1 MKLNKNVLLKLQKT
15 KQTML
20 KSAKINL
27 HLLRLKNRYFSQQQF
42 LIFLSV
48 LIGFTSGLVAVI
60 LKNLSYF
67 IQQLLKGKYLA
78 TYHNSYYFIFPLL
91 GLALVY
97 IITNYVYKRQ
107 VGQGIVVT
115 LYAISR
121 KKGIL
126 ERFQNYASFIT
137 APLTVGFGGSVGLE
151 APTVVTGASLGSR
164 LSRYFKMNQAART
177 LLIGC
182 AAAAA
187 MSSIFKAP
195 IAGIIFAIEI
205 FSLDLTLV
213 SMIPLL
219 TASVSAILTSYFFF
233 GNDIILNTV
242 LEDEFNISDV
252 GFYIF
257 LGLFSAFVSLYFS
270 KLYFGIFK
278 LFKKIN
284 SKWVR
289 MLVGGVI
296 LGILIFIAP
305 ALYGEGYDVINALLQ
320 QEYKLALGNNF
331 FNAYLNQQLYVILF
345 LVIVFIFKSIATSV
359 TIAAGGVGGIFAP
372 VLFMGSAMGNAFALM
387 VNALGFKQIS
397 VTNFTLVGM
406 AGLMAGIMHAPLTA
420 IFLIAEITS
429 GYGLFIPLMIT
440 AGISFFI
447 TSQFQP
453 HSVYTIEIAQ
463 RGDLLTHNKDQSVL
477 TLMDIRQ
484 EIETNFIPLNINYN
498 LGEIVNKGV
507 INSSR
512 NIFPVVDKN
521 NIFKGVVLLD
531 DIRTIMFDQKL
542 YEEVQLIDI
551 MQQAPEII
559 DLKNCTMKDIM
570 QKFQNRNAWN
580 LPVVEDGTYKGFV
593 SKSKLLTAYR
603 QKLIELSV

>member
-1 MKLNKNVLLKLQKT
+1 MSKSTRFSLQ
-15 KQTML
+15 
-20 KSAKINL
+20 
-27 HLLRLKNRYFSQQQF
+27 LLRLKNKYFSQQQF
-42 LIFLSV
+42 LILLSV
-48 LIGFTSGLVAVI
+48 LIGFASGLVAVT

-67 IQQLLKGKYLA
+67 IQQLLTGKYLA
-78 TYHNSYYFIFPLL
+78 TYHSAYYFVFPLL
-91 GLALVY
+91 GLILVY
-97 IITNYVYKRQ
+97 LIVNFIYKRQ

-126 ERFQNYASFIT
+126 ERFQSYASLIT
-137 APLTVGFGGSVGLE
+137 APLTIGFGGSVGLE

-177 LLIGC
+177 LLVGC

-205 FSLDLTLV
+205 FSLDLTLA

-233 GNDIILNTV
+233 GNDIILHTI
-242 LEDEFNISDV
+242 LEDEFDVSDV
-252 GFYIF
+252 PFYAL
-257 LGLFSAFVSLYFS
+257 LGLFSALVSLYFG
-270 KLYFGIFK
+270 KVYFSIFK
-278 LFKKIN
+278 WFNTFKNKA
-284 SKWVR
+284 VQ
-289 MLVGGVI
+289 MLVGGVV
-296 LGILIFIAP
+296 LGFLIFLAP
-305 ALYGEGYDVINALLQ
+305 ALYGEGYEVINSLLQ
-320 QEYKLALGNNF
+320 QNYLQALGNNF
-331 FNAYLNQQLYVILF
+331 FNDYLDQQLYIILF
-345 LVIVFIFKSIATSV
+345 LVVVFIFKSIATSV

-372 VLFMGSAMGNAFALM
+372 VLFMGSTMGNAFALL
-387 VNALGFKQIS
+387 VNSLGFKQIS

-447 TSQFQP
+447 TSQIQP
-453 HSVYTIEIAQ
+453 HSVYTIELAQ
-463 RGDLLTHNKDQSVL
+463 RGDLLTHNKDQTVL

-484 EIETNFIPLNINYN
+484 EIETNFISLNINYN
-498 LGEIVNKGV
+498 LGEIVKIGV
-507 INSSR
+507 VNSSR
-512 NIFPVVDKN
+512 NIFPVVDEN
-521 NIFKGVVLLD
+521 NIFKGVILLD
-531 DIRTIMFDQKL
+531 DIRTIMFDKSL
-542 YEEVQLIDI
+542 YEEVKVIDI
-551 MQQAPEII
+551 MQQAPEVI
-559 DLKNCTMKDIM
+559 DLNNCSMKDIM
-570 QKFQNRNAWN
+570 QKFQQSDAWN
-580 LPVVEDGTYKGFV
+580 LPVVENEVYKGFV

>member
-1 MKLNKNVLLKLQKT
+1 MSKSTRFSLQ
-15 KQTML
+15 
-20 KSAKINL
+20 
-27 HLLRLKNRYFSQQQF
+27 LLRLKNKYFSQQQF
-42 LIFLSV
+42 LILLSV
-48 LIGFTSGLVAVI
+48 LIGFASGLVAVT

-67 IQQLLKGKYLA
+67 IQQLLTGKYLA
-78 TYHNSYYFIFPLL
+78 TYHSAYYFVFPLL
-91 GLALVY
+91 GLILVY
-97 IITNYVYKRQ
+97 LIVNFIYKRQ

-126 ERFQNYASFIT
+126 ERFQSYASLIT
-137 APLTVGFGGSVGLE
+137 APLTIGFGGSVGLE

-177 LLIGC
+177 LLVGC

-205 FSLDLTLV
+205 FSLDLTLA

-233 GNDIILNTV
+233 GNDIILHTI
-242 LEDEFNISDV
+242 LEDEFDVSDV
-252 GFYIF
+252 PFYAL
-257 LGLFSAFVSLYFS
+257 LGLFSALVSLYFG
-270 KLYFGIFK
+270 KVYFSIFK
-278 LFKKIN
+278 WFNTFKNKA
-284 SKWVR
+284 VQ
-289 MLVGGVI
+289 MLVGGVV
-296 LGILIFIAP
+296 LGFLIFLAP
-305 ALYGEGYDVINALLQ
+305 ALYGEGYEVINSLLQ
-320 QEYKLALGNNF
+320 QNYLQALGNNF
-331 FNAYLNQQLYVILF
+331 FNDYLDQQLYIILF
-345 LVIVFIFKSIATSV
+345 LVVVFIFKSIATSV

-372 VLFMGSAMGNAFALM
+372 VLFMGSTMGNAFALL
-387 VNALGFKQIS
+387 VNSLGFKQIS

-447 TSQFQP
+447 TSQIQP
-453 HSVYTIEIAQ
+453 HSVYTIELAQ
-463 RGDLLTHNKDQSVL
+463 RGDLLTHNKDQTVL

-484 EIETNFIPLNINYN
+484 EIETNFISLNINYN
-498 LGEIVNKGV
+498 LGEIVKIGV
-507 INSSR
+507 VNSSR
-512 NIFPVVDKN
+512 NIFPVVDEN
-521 NIFKGVVLLD
+521 NIFKRVILLD
-531 DIRTIMFDQKL
+531 DIRTIMFDKSL
-542 YEEVQLIDI
+542 YEEVKVIDI
-551 MQQAPEII
+551 MQQAPEVI
-559 DLKNCTMKDIM
+559 DLNNCSMKDIM
-570 QKFQNRNAWN
+570 QKFQQSDAWN
-580 LPVVEDGTYKGFV
+580 LPVVENEVYKGFV

>member
-1 MKLNKNVLLKLQKT
+1 MSKSTRFSLQ
-15 KQTML
+15 
-20 KSAKINL
+20 
-27 HLLRLKNRYFSQQQF
+27 LLRLKNKYFSQQQF
-42 LIFLSV
+42 LILLSV
-48 LIGFTSGLVAVI
+48 LIGFASGLVAVT

-67 IQQLLKGKYLA
+67 IQQLLTGKYLA
-78 TYHNSYYFIFPLL
+78 TYHSAYYFVFPLL
-91 GLALVY
+91 GLILVY
-97 IITNYVYKRQ
+97 LIVNFIYKRQ
-107 VGQGIVVT
+107 VGQGIVIT

-126 ERFQNYASFIT
+126 ERFQSYASLIT
-137 APLTVGFGGSVGLE
+137 APLTIGFGGSVGLE

-177 LLIGC
+177 LLVGC

-205 FSLDLTLV
+205 FSLDLTLA

-233 GNDIILNTV
+233 GNDIILHTI
-242 LEDEFNISDV
+242 LEDEFDVSDV
-252 GFYIF
+252 PFYAL
-257 LGLFSAFVSLYFS
+257 LGLFSALVSLYFG
-270 KLYFGIFK
+270 KVYFSIFK
-278 LFKKIN
+278 WFNTFKNKA
-284 SKWVR
+284 VQ
-289 MLVGGVI
+289 MLVGGVV
-296 LGILIFIAP
+296 LGFLIFLAP
-305 ALYGEGYDVINALLQ
+305 ALYGEGYEVINSLLQ
-320 QEYKLALGNNF
+320 QNYLQALGNNF
-331 FNAYLNQQLYVILF
+331 FNDYLDQQLYIILF
-345 LVIVFIFKSIATSV
+345 LVVVFIFKSIATSV

-372 VLFMGSAMGNAFALM
+372 VLFMGSTMGNAFALL
-387 VNALGFKQIS
+387 VNSLGFKQIS

-447 TSQFQP
+447 TSQIQP
-453 HSVYTIEIAQ
+453 HSVYTIELAQ
-463 RGDLLTHNKDQSVL
+463 RGDLLTHNKDQTVL

-484 EIETNFIPLNINYN
+484 EIETNFISLNINYN
-498 LGEIVNKGV
+498 LGEIVKIGV
-507 INSSR
+507 VNSSR
-512 NIFPVVDKN
+512 NIFPVVDEN
-521 NIFKGVVLLD
+521 NIFKGVILLD
-531 DIRTIMFDQKL
+531 DIRTIMFDKSL
-542 YEEVQLIDI
+542 YEEVKVIDI
-551 MQQAPEII
+551 MQQAPEVI
-559 DLKNCTMKDIM
+559 DLNNCSMKDIM
-570 QKFQNRNAWN
+570 QKFQQSDAWN
-580 LPVVEDGTYKGFV
+580 LPVVENEVYKGFV

>member
-1 MKLNKNVLLKLQKT
+1 
-15 KQTML
+15 
-20 KSAKINL
+20 
-27 HLLRLKNRYFSQQQF
+27 
-42 LIFLSV
+42 LSV
-48 LIGFTSGLVAVI
+48 LIGFASGLVAVT

-67 IQQLLKGKYLA
+67 IQQLLTGKYLA
-78 TYHNSYYFIFPLL
+78 TYHSAYYFVFPLL
-91 GLALVY
+91 GLILVY
-97 IITNYVYKRQ
+97 LIVNFIYKRQ

-126 ERFQNYASFIT
+126 ERFQSYASLIT
-137 APLTVGFGGSVGLE
+137 APLTIGFGGSVGLE

-177 LLIGC
+177 LLVGC

-205 FSLDLTLV
+205 FSLDLTLA

-219 TASVSAILTSYFFF
+219 TASVSAILTSHFFF
-233 GNDIILNTV
+233 GNDIILHTI
-242 LEDEFNISDV
+242 LEDEFDVSDV
-252 GFYIF
+252 PFYAL
-257 LGLFSAFVSLYFS
+257 LGLFSALVSLYFG
-270 KLYFGIFK
+270 KVYFSIFK
-278 LFKKIN
+278 WFNTFKNKA
-284 SKWVR
+284 VQ
-289 MLVGGVI
+289 MLVGGVV
-296 LGILIFIAP
+296 LGFLIFLAP
-305 ALYGEGYDVINALLQ
+305 ALYGEGYEVINSLLQ
-320 QEYKLALGNNF
+320 QNYLQALGNNF
-331 FNAYLNQQLYVILF
+331 FNDYLDQQLYIILF
-345 LVIVFIFKSIATSV
+345 LVVVFIFKSIATSV

-372 VLFMGSAMGNAFALM
+372 VLFMGSTMGNAFALL
-387 VNALGFKQIS
+387 VNSLGFKQIS

-447 TSQFQP
+447 TSQIQP
-453 HSVYTIEIAQ
+453 HSVYTIELAQ
-463 RGDLLTHNKDQSVL
+463 RGDLLTHNKDQTVL

-484 EIETNFIPLNINYN
+484 EIETNFISLNINYN
-498 LGEIVNKGV
+498 LGEIVKIGV
-507 INSSR
+507 VNSSR
-512 NIFPVVDKN
+512 NIFPVVDEN
-521 NIFKGVVLLD
+521 NIFKGVILLD
-531 DIRTIMFDQKL
+531 DIRTIMFDKSL
-542 YEEVQLIDI
+542 YEEVKVIDI
-551 MQQAPEII
+551 MQQAPEVI
-559 DLKNCTMKDIM
+559 DLNNCSMKDIM
-570 QKFQNRNAWN
+570 QKFQQSDAWN
-580 LPVVEDGTYKGFV
+580 LPVVENEVYKGFV

>member
-1 MKLNKNVLLKLQKT
+1 MS
-15 KQTML
+15 
-20 KSAKINL
+20 KSARFSL
-27 HLLRLKNRYFSQQQF
+27 QLLRLKTKYFSQQQF
-42 LIFLSV
+42 LILLSV
-48 LIGFTSGLVAVI
+48 LIGFASGLVAVI

-67 IQQLLKGKYLA
+67 IQQLLTGRYLA
-78 TYHNSYYFIFPLL
+78 TYHNAYYFIFPLI
-91 GLALVY
+91 GLSLVY
-97 IITNYVYKRQ
+97 LIVNFIYKRQ

-126 ERFQNYASFIT
+126 ERFQTYASIIT
-137 APLTVGFGGSVGLE
+137 APLTIGFGGSVGLE

-177 LLIGC
+177 LLVGC

-205 FSLDLTLV
+205 FSLDLTLA

-233 GNDIILNTV
+233 GNDIILHTI
-242 LEDEFNISDV
+242 LEDEFDASDV
-252 GFYIF
+252 PFYIL
-257 LGLFSAFVSLYFS
+257 LGLFSALVSLYFS
-270 KLYFGIFK
+270 KVYFTIFK
-278 LFKKIN
+278 WFKKFN
-284 SKWVR
+284 NKAVR
-289 MLVGGVI
+289 MLVGGAV

-305 ALYGEGYDVINALLQ
+305 ALYGEGYEVINSLLQ
-320 QEYKLALGNNF
+320 QNYIQALGNNF
-331 FNAYLNQQLYVILF
+331 FNEYMVEPLYIILF

-372 VLFMGSAMGNAFALM
+372 VLFMGCTMGNAFALL
-387 VNALGFKQIS
+387 VNSLGFKQIS

-447 TSQFQP
+447 TSQIQP
-453 HSVYTIEIAQ
+453 HSVYTIELAQ
-463 RGDLLTHNKDQSVL
+463 RGDLLTHNKDQTVL

-484 EIETNFIPLNINYN
+484 EIETNFTPLDINYN
-498 LGEIVNKGV
+498 LGEIVKVGV
-507 INSSR
+507 VNSSR

-521 NIFKGVVLLD
+521 HIFKGVILLD
-531 DIRTIMFDQKL
+531 DIRTIMFDQSL
-542 YEEVQLIDI
+542 YEEVKVIDI

-559 DLKNCTMKDIM
+559 DLNNCTMKDIM
-570 QKFQNRNAWN
+570 QKFQSSDAWN
-580 LPVVEDGTYKGFV
+580 LPVVENDVYKGFV

>member
-1 MKLNKNVLLKLQKT
+1 MSKSTRFSLQ
-15 KQTML
+15 
-20 KSAKINL
+20 
-27 HLLRLKNRYFSQQQF
+27 LLRLKNKYFSQQQF
-42 LIFLSV
+42 LILLSV
-48 LIGFTSGLVAVI
+48 LIGFASGLVAVT

-67 IQQLLKGKYLA
+67 IQQLLTGKYLA
-78 TYHNSYYFIFPLL
+78 TYHSAYYFVFPLL
-91 GLALVY
+91 GLILVY
-97 IITNYVYKRQ
+97 LIVNFIYKRQ

-126 ERFQNYASFIT
+126 ERFQSYASLIT
-137 APLTVGFGGSVGLE
+137 APLTIGFGGSVGLE

-177 LLIGC
+177 LLVGC

-205 FSLDLTLV
+205 FSLDLTLA

-219 TASVSAILTSYFFF
+219 TASVSAILTSHFFF
-233 GNDIILNTV
+233 GNDIILHTI
-242 LEDEFNISDV
+242 LEDEFDVSDV
-252 GFYIF
+252 PFYAL
-257 LGLFSAFVSLYFS
+257 LGLFSALVSLYFG
-270 KLYFGIFK
+270 KVYFSIFK
-278 LFKKIN
+278 WFNTFKNKA
-284 SKWVR
+284 VQ

-296 LGILIFIAP
+296 LGFLIFLAP
-305 ALYGEGYDVINALLQ
+305 ALYGEGYEVINSLLQ
-320 QEYKLALGNNF
+320 QNYLQALGNNF
-331 FNAYLNQQLYVILF
+331 FNDYLDQQLYIILF
-345 LVIVFIFKSIATSV
+345 LVVVFIFKSIATSV

-372 VLFMGSAMGNAFALM
+372 VLFMGSTMGNAFALL
-387 VNALGFKQIS
+387 VNSLGFKQIS

-447 TSQFQP
+447 TSQIQP
-453 HSVYTIEIAQ
+453 HSVYTIELAQ
-463 RGDLLTHNKDQSVL
+463 RGDLLTHNKDQTVL

-484 EIETNFIPLNINYN
+484 EIETNFISLNINYN
-498 LGEIVNKGV
+498 LGEIVKIGV
-507 INSSR
+507 VNSSR
-512 NIFPVVDKN
+512 NIFPVVDEN
-521 NIFKGVVLLD
+521 NIFKGVILLD
-531 DIRTIMFDQKL
+531 DIRTIMFDKSL
-542 YEEVQLIDI
+542 YEEVKVIDI
-551 MQQAPEII
+551 MQQAPEVI
-559 DLKNCTMKDIM
+559 DLNNCSMKDIM
-570 QKFQNRNAWN
+570 QKFQQSDAWN
-580 LPVVEDGTYKGFV
+580 LPVVENEVYKGFV

>member
-1 MKLNKNVLLKLQKT
+1 MSKSSRFSLQ
-15 KQTML
+15 
-20 KSAKINL
+20 
-27 HLLRLKNRYFSQQQF
+27 LLRLKNKYFSQQQF
-42 LIFLSV
+42 LILLSV
-48 LIGFTSGLVAVI
+48 LIGFASGLVAVT

-67 IQQLLKGKYLA
+67 IQQLLTGKYLA
-78 TYHNSYYFIFPLL
+78 TYHSAYYFVFPLL
-91 GLALVY
+91 GLILVY
-97 IITNYVYKRQ
+97 LIVNFIYKRQ

-126 ERFQNYASFIT
+126 ERFQSYASLIT
-137 APLTVGFGGSVGLE
+137 APLTIGFGGSVGLE

-177 LLIGC
+177 LLVGC

-205 FSLDLTLV
+205 FSLDLTLA

-219 TASVSAILTSYFFF
+219 TASVSAILTSYFCF
-233 GNDIILNTV
+233 GNDIILHTI
-242 LEDEFNISDV
+242 LEDEFDVSDV
-252 GFYIF
+252 PFYAL
-257 LGLFSAFVSLYFS
+257 LGLFSALVSLYFG
-270 KLYFGIFK
+270 KVYFSIFK
-278 LFKKIN
+278 WFNTFKNKA
-284 SKWVR
+284 VQ
-289 MLVGGVI
+289 MLVGGVV
-296 LGILIFIAP
+296 LGFLIFLAP
-305 ALYGEGYDVINALLQ
+305 ALYGEGYEVINSLLQ
-320 QEYKLALGNNF
+320 QNYLQALGNNF
-331 FNAYLNQQLYVILF
+331 FNDYLDQQLYIILF
-345 LVIVFIFKSIATSV
+345 LVVVFIFKSIATSV

-372 VLFMGSAMGNAFALM
+372 VLFMGSTMGNAFALL
-387 VNALGFKQIS
+387 VNSLGFKQIS

-447 TSQFQP
+447 TSQIQP
-453 HSVYTIEIAQ
+453 HSVYTIELAQ
-463 RGDLLTHNKDQSVL
+463 RGDLLTHNKDQTVL

-484 EIETNFIPLNINYN
+484 EIETNFISLNINYN
-498 LGEIVNKGV
+498 LGEIVKIGV
-507 INSSR
+507 VNSSR
-512 NIFPVVDKN
+512 NIFPVVDEN
-521 NIFKGVVLLD
+521 NIFKGVILLD
-531 DIRTIMFDQKL
+531 DIRTIMFDKSL
-542 YEEVQLIDI
+542 YEEVKVIDI
-551 MQQAPEII
+551 MQQAPEVI
-559 DLKNCTMKDIM
+559 DLNNCSMKDIM
-570 QKFQNRNAWN
+570 QKFQQSDAWN
-580 LPVVEDGTYKGFV
+580 LPVVENEVYKGFV

>member
-1 MKLNKNVLLKLQKT
+1 MSKSTRFSLQ
-15 KQTML
+15 
-20 KSAKINL
+20 
-27 HLLRLKNRYFSQQQF
+27 LLRLKNKYFSQQQF
-42 LIFLSV
+42 LILLSV
-48 LIGFTSGLVAVI
+48 LIGFASGLVAVT

-67 IQQLLKGKYLA
+67 IQQLLTGKYLA
-78 TYHNSYYFIFPLL
+78 TYHSAYYFVFPLL
-91 GLALVY
+91 GLILVY
-97 IITNYVYKRQ
+97 LIVNFIYKRQ

-126 ERFQNYASFIT
+126 ERFQSYASLIT
-137 APLTVGFGGSVGLE
+137 APLTIGFGGSVGLE

-177 LLIGC
+177 LLVGC

-205 FSLDLTLV
+205 FSLDLTLA

-219 TASVSAILTSYFFF
+219 TASVSAILTSHFFF
-233 GNDIILNTV
+233 GNDIILHTI
-242 LEDEFNISDV
+242 LEDEFDVSDV
-252 GFYIF
+252 PFYAL
-257 LGLFSAFVSLYFS
+257 LGLFSALVSLYFG
-270 KLYFGIFK
+270 KVYFSIFK
-278 LFKKIN
+278 WFNTFKNKA
-284 SKWVR
+284 VQ
-289 MLVGGVI
+289 MLVGGVV
-296 LGILIFIAP
+296 LGFLIFLAP
-305 ALYGEGYDVINALLQ
+305 ALYGEGYEVINSLLQ
-320 QEYKLALGNNF
+320 QNYLQALGNNF
-331 FNAYLNQQLYVILF
+331 FNDYLDQQLYIILF
-345 LVIVFIFKSIATSV
+345 LVVVFIFKSIATSV

-372 VLFMGSAMGNAFALM
+372 VLFMGSTMGNAFALL
-387 VNALGFKQIS
+387 VNSLGFKQIS

-447 TSQFQP
+447 TSQIQP
-453 HSVYTIEIAQ
+453 HSVYTIELAQ
-463 RGDLLTHNKDQSVL
+463 RGDLLTHNKDQTVL

-484 EIETNFIPLNINYN
+484 EIETNFISLNINYN
-498 LGEIVNKGV
+498 LGEIVKIGV
-507 INSSR
+507 VNSSR
-512 NIFPVVDKN
+512 NIFPVVDEN
-521 NIFKGVVLLD
+521 NIFKGVILLD
-531 DIRTIMFDQKL
+531 DIRTIMFDKSL
-542 YEEVQLIDI
+542 YEEVKVIDI
-551 MQQAPEII
+551 MQQAPEVI
-559 DLKNCTMKDIM
+559 DLNNCSMKDIM
-570 QKFQNRNAWN
+570 QKFQQSDAWN
-580 LPVVEDGTYKGFV
+580 LPVVENEVYKGFV

>member
-1 MKLNKNVLLKLQKT
+1 MSKSTRFSLQ
-15 KQTML
+15 
-20 KSAKINL
+20 
-27 HLLRLKNRYFSQQQF
+27 LLRLKNKYFSQQQF
-42 LIFLSV
+42 LILLSV
-48 LIGFTSGLVAVI
+48 LIGFASGLVAVT

-67 IQQLLKGKYLA
+67 IQQLLTGKYLA
-78 TYHNSYYFIFPLL
+78 TYHSAYYFVFPLL
-91 GLALVY
+91 GLILVY
-97 IITNYVYKRQ
+97 LIVNFIYKRQ

-126 ERFQNYASFIT
+126 ERFQSYASLIT
-137 APLTVGFGGSVGLE
+137 APLTIGFGGSVGLE

-177 LLIGC
+177 LLVGC

-187 MSSIFKAP
+187 MSRFFKAP

-205 FSLDLTLV
+205 FSLDLTLA

-233 GNDIILNTV
+233 GNDIILHTI
-242 LEDEFNISDV
+242 LEDEFDVSDV
-252 GFYIF
+252 PFYAL
-257 LGLFSAFVSLYFS
+257 LGLFSALVSLYFG
-270 KLYFGIFK
+270 KVYFSIFK
-278 LFKKIN
+278 WFNTFKNKA
-284 SKWVR
+284 VQ
-289 MLVGGVI
+289 MLVGGVV
-296 LGILIFIAP
+296 LGFLIFLAP
-305 ALYGEGYDVINALLQ
+305 ALYGEGYEVINSLLQ
-320 QEYKLALGNNF
+320 QNYLQALGNNF
-331 FNAYLNQQLYVILF
+331 FNDYLDQQLYIILF
-345 LVIVFIFKSIATSV
+345 LVVVFIFKSIATSV

-372 VLFMGSAMGNAFALM
+372 VLFMGSTMGNAFALL
-387 VNALGFKQIS
+387 VNSLGFKQIS

-447 TSQFQP
+447 TSQIQP
-453 HSVYTIEIAQ
+453 HSVYTIELAQ
-463 RGDLLTHNKDQSVL
+463 RGDLLTHNKDQTVL

-484 EIETNFIPLNINYN
+484 EIETNFISLNINYN
-498 LGEIVNKGV
+498 LGEIVKIGV
-507 INSSR
+507 VNSSR
-512 NIFPVVDKN
+512 NIFPVVDEN
-521 NIFKGVVLLD
+521 NIFKGVILLD
-531 DIRTIMFDQKL
+531 DIRTIMFDKSL
-542 YEEVQLIDI
+542 YEEVKVIDI
-551 MQQAPEII
+551 MQQAPEVI
-559 DLKNCTMKDIM
+559 DLNNCSMKDIM
-570 QKFQNRNAWN
+570 QKFQQSDAWN
-580 LPVVEDGTYKGFV
+580 LPVVENEVYKGFV

>member
-1 MKLNKNVLLKLQKT
+1 
-15 KQTML
+15 ML

-331 FNAYLNQQLYVILF
+331 FNTYLNQQLYVILF

-387 VNALGFKQIS
+387 VNTLGFKQIS

-453 HSVYTIEIAQ
+453 HSVYTIELAQ

>member
-1 MKLNKNVLLKLQKT
+1 MSKSTRFSLQ
-15 KQTML
+15 
-20 KSAKINL
+20 
-27 HLLRLKNRYFSQQQF
+27 LLRLKNKYFSQQQF
-42 LIFLSV
+42 LILLSV
-48 LIGFTSGLVAVI
+48 LIGFASGLVAVT

-67 IQQLLKGKYLA
+67 IQQLLTGKYLA
-78 TYHNSYYFIFPLL
+78 TYHSAYYFVFPLL
-91 GLALVY
+91 GLILVY
-97 IITNYVYKRQ
+97 LIVNFIYKRQ

-126 ERFQNYASFIT
+126 ERFQSYASLIT
-137 APLTVGFGGSVGLE
+137 APLTIGFGGSVGLE

-177 LLIGC
+177 LLVGC

-205 FSLDLTLV
+205 FSLDLTLA

-233 GNDIILNTV
+233 GNDIILHTI
-242 LEDEFNISDV
+242 LEDEFDVSDV
-252 GFYIF
+252 PFYAL
-257 LGLFSAFVSLYFS
+257 LGLFSALVSLYFG
-270 KLYFGIFK
+270 KVYFSIFK
-278 LFKKIN
+278 WFNTFKNKA
-284 SKWVR
+284 VQ
-289 MLVGGVI
+289 MLVGGVV
-296 LGILIFIAP
+296 LGFLIFLAP
-305 ALYGEGYDVINALLQ
+305 ALYGEGYEVINSLLQ
-320 QEYKLALGNNF
+320 QNYLQALGNNF
-331 FNAYLNQQLYVILF
+331 FNDYLDQQLYIILF
-345 LVIVFIFKSIATSV
+345 LVVVFIFKSIATSV

-372 VLFMGSAMGNAFALM
+372 VLFMGSTMGNAFALL
-387 VNALGFKQIS
+387 VNSLGFKQIS

-447 TSQFQP
+447 TSQIQP
-453 HSVYTIEIAQ
+453 HSVYTIELAQ
-463 RGDLLTHNKDQSVL
+463 RGDLLTHNKDQTVL

-484 EIETNFIPLNINYN
+484 EIETNFISLNINYN
-498 LGEIVNKGV
+498 LGEIVKIGV
-507 INSSR
+507 VNSSR
-512 NIFPVVDKN
+512 NIFPIVDEN
-521 NIFKGVVLLD
+521 NIFKGVILLD
-531 DIRTIMFDQKL
+531 DIRTIMFDKSL
-542 YEEVQLIDI
+542 YEEVKVIDI
-551 MQQAPEII
+551 MQQAPEVI
-559 DLKNCTMKDIM
+559 DLNNCSMKDIM
-570 QKFQNRNAWN
+570 QKFQQSDAWN
-580 LPVVEDGTYKGFV
+580 LPVVENEVYKGFV

>member
-1 MKLNKNVLLKLQKT
+1 
-15 KQTML
+15 
-20 KSAKINL
+20 
-27 HLLRLKNRYFSQQQF
+27 
-42 LIFLSV
+42 LSV
-48 LIGFTSGLVAVI
+48 LIGFASGLVAVT

-67 IQQLLKGKYLA
+67 IQQLLTGKYLA
-78 TYHNSYYFIFPLL
+78 TYHSAYYFVFPLL
-91 GLALVY
+91 GLILVY
-97 IITNYVYKRQ
+97 LIVNFIYKRQ

-126 ERFQNYASFIT
+126 ERFQSYASLIT
-137 APLTVGFGGSVGLE
+137 APLTIGFGGSVGLE

-177 LLIGC
+177 LLVGC

-205 FSLDLTLV
+205 FSLDLTLA

-233 GNDIILNTV
+233 GNDIILHTI
-242 LEDEFNISDV
+242 LEDEFDVSDV
-252 GFYIF
+252 PFYAL
-257 LGLFSAFVSLYFS
+257 LGLFSALVSLYFG
-270 KLYFGIFK
+270 KVYFSIFK
-278 LFKKIN
+278 WFNTFKNKA
-284 SKWVR
+284 VQ
-289 MLVGGVI
+289 MLVGGVV
-296 LGILIFIAP
+296 LGFLIFLAP
-305 ALYGEGYDVINALLQ
+305 ALYGEGYEVINSLLQ
-320 QEYKLALGNNF
+320 QNYLQALGNNF
-331 FNAYLNQQLYVILF
+331 FNDYLDQQLYIILF
-345 LVIVFIFKSIATSV
+345 LVVVFIFKSIATSV

-372 VLFMGSAMGNAFALM
+372 VLFMGSTMGNAFALL
-387 VNALGFKQIS
+387 VNSLGFKQIS

-447 TSQFQP
+447 TSQIQP
-453 HSVYTIEIAQ
+453 HSVYTIELAQ
-463 RGDLLTHNKDQSVL
+463 RGDLLTHNKDQTVL

-484 EIETNFIPLNINYN
+484 EIETNFISLNINYN
-498 LGEIVNKGV
+498 LGEIVKIGV
-507 INSSR
+507 VNSSR
-512 NIFPVVDKN
+512 NIFPVVDEN
-521 NIFKGVVLLD
+521 NIFKGVILLD
-531 DIRTIMFDQKL
+531 DIRTIMFDKSL
-542 YEEVQLIDI
+542 YEEVKVIDI
-551 MQQAPEII
+551 MQQAPEVI
-559 DLKNCTMKDIM
+559 DLNNCSMKDIM
-570 QKFQNRNAWN
+570 QKFQQSDAWN
-580 LPVVEDGTYKGFV
+580 LPVVENEVYKGFV